1 MIQLPMTKR
10 KKKKPWMTENI
21 LNLMDDR
28 RKVKNTDEHRY
39 QEINK
44 RIRKECLLAKEEW
57 MDENCTKI
65 EQMAKCNAKEMYA
78 NINKAFYKRK
88 RRNQNNTIMNKHG
101 KILMDSA
108 EVKARWEEYIKEL
121 YDDTREQIVCETN
134 NEGPEILKE
143 EIRKAMNNMKNGKA
157 IGTDGIAKEIIE
169 ALGEKGV
176 DILTEI
182 ANKIYENGA
191 TPNQMRE
198 TIMIKIPKV
207 EGTLK
212 CEQHRTISIIN
223 HITKIILKVI
233 TERIKSRIRPEMAKE
248 QFGFVANSGTT
259 NAIFTLNRII
269 ENAIQVQKNVYLC
282 FVDYEKAFDKVRHNE
297 LMNILKQIG
306 VDGKDLRLI
315 KNIYEMQRVALQL
328 GGELTD
334 WIDIKRGVRQGC
346 VMSPDLFNIYA
357 EIIMRNIEEEGIRVG
372 GKNINNIRY
381 ADDTVLMADS
391 EEKLKALVQKVS
403 EHSEAMGIKINR
415 KKTKTMV
422 ITEKDRSPTIRLRIN
437 NDEIEQVDNFVYLG
451 SLINWDGRQDK
462 EIRRRIAIAY
472 NNMRKLRKL
481 ITNKKISMT
490 SRKRIV
496 KCYIWSTLLYGC
508 ETWNINNQTRMRLEA
523 FEMKIWRYVL
533 KVSWTQRITNEEILR
548 RMGTQRELMTT
559 IYKGQLRFVGHM
571 ERKEGLKSLCMVGM
585 MNGRRGRGRPRKS
598 YTDSLIEITGRNH
611 SMVELR
617 RMMRDRSLWRSM
629 VAHVRLD
636 MAPQ

>member
-1 MIQLPMTKR
+1 
-10 KKKKPWMTENI
+10 MTENI

-28 RKVKNTDEHRY
+28 RKVKNIDEHQY

-101 KILMDSA
+101 NILMDSA
-108 EVKARWEEYIKEL
+108 KVKASWEEYIKEL
-121 YDDTREQIVCETN
+121 YDDTREQIDCETN

-157 IGTDGIAKEIIE
+157 IGTDGIAKEMIE

-182 ANKIYENGA
+182 ANKLYENDA
-191 TPNQMRE
+191 TPNQMKE

-212 CEQHRTISIIN
+212 YEQHQTISIIN

-233 TERIKSRIRPEMAKE
+233 TERIRSRIRPEMAEE

-259 NAIFTLNRII
+259 NAIVTLNRVI
-269 ENAIQVQKNVYLC
+269 ENAIQVQNNVYLC
-282 FVDYEKAFDKVRHNE
+282 FVDYEKAFDKVRPNE

-306 VDGKDLRLI
+306 VDGKDLRLL

-346 VMSPDLFNIYA
+346 VMLPDLFNIYA
-357 EIIMRNIEEEGIRVG
+357 EFIMRNIEEEGIRVG

-381 ADDTVLMADS
+381 VDDTVLMADS
-391 EEKLKALVQKVS
+391 EENLKALVQKVS

-422 ITEKDRSPTIRLRIN
+422 ITKKDRSPTIRLRIN
-437 NDEIEQVDNFVYLG
+437 NDEIEQVDTFVYLG

-462 EIRRRIAIAY
+462 EIRRRTAIAY
-472 NNMRKLRKL
+472 NNMRKLMKL

-490 SRKRIV
+490 S
-496 KCYIWSTLLYGC
+496 
-508 ETWNINNQTRMRLEA
+508 
-523 FEMKIWRYVL
+523 
-533 KVSWTQRITNEEILR
+533 
-548 RMGTQRELMTT
+548 
-559 IYKGQLRFVGHM
+559 
-571 ERKEGLKSLCMVGM
+571 
-585 MNGRRGRGRPRKS
+585 
-598 YTDSLIEITGRNH
+598 
-611 SMVELR
+611 
-617 RMMRDRSLWRSM
+617 
-629 VAHVRLD
+629 
-636 MAPQ
+636 

>member
-1 MIQLPMTKR
+1 MNRYEVLMGMEEDNVQQQWAKLQTAVEEACEELPKTIR
-10 KKKKPWMTENI
+10 KKKKPWMAENI
-21 LNLMDDR
+21 WNLMDDR
-28 RKVKNTDEHRY
+28 RKVKNIDEHRY

-65 EQMAKCNAKEMYA
+65 EQMAKCNAKE
-78 NINKAFYKRK
+78 IFYKKKGRD
-88 RRNQNNTIMNKHG
+88 QNNTIMNKHE

-108 EVKARWEEYIKEL
+108 EVKAGWEEYIKEL

-143 EIRKAMNNMKNGKA
+143 EIRKAMKNMKNGKV
-157 IGTDGIAKEIIE
+157 IGTDGIAKEMIE

-198 TIMIKIPKV
+198 TSMINIPKM

-223 HITKIILKVI
+223 HITKIIFKVI
-233 TERIKSRIRPEMAKE
+233 TERIRSRIRPEMAEE
-248 QFGFVANSGTT
+248 QFGFVANSGPT

-282 FVDYEKAFDKVRHNE
+282 FVDYEKAVDKVRHNE
-297 LMNILKQIG
+297 LMNILRQIG
-306 VDGKDLRLI
+306 VDGEDLRLI
-315 KNIYEMQRVALQL
+315 KNIYEMQGVALQL

-357 EIIMRNIEEEGIRVG
+357 EFIMRNIEEEGIRVG
-372 GKNINNIRY
+372 GKNMNNIRY
-381 ADDTVLMADS
+381 ADDTVLLADS

-415 KKTKTMV
+415 KKTKPMV
-422 ITEKDRSPTIRLRIN
+422 IT
-437 NDEIEQVDNFVYLG
+437 
-451 SLINWDGRQDK
+451 
-462 EIRRRIAIAY
+462 
-472 NNMRKLRKL
+472 
-481 ITNKKISMT
+481 KKI
-490 SRKRIV
+490 
-496 KCYIWSTLLYGC
+496 
-508 ETWNINNQTRMRLEA
+508 E
-523 FEMKIWRYVL
+523 
-533 KVSWTQRITNEEILR
+533 
-548 RMGTQRELMTT
+548 
-559 IYKGQLRFVGHM
+559 
-571 ERKEGLKSLCMVGM
+571 
-585 MNGRRGRGRPRKS
+585 
-598 YTDSLIEITGRNH
+598 
-611 SMVELR
+611 
-617 RMMRDRSLWRSM
+617 
-629 VAHVRLD
+629 
-636 MAPQ
+636 APQYV